1 MSASFRFFT
10 VLIFTVSVNS
20 YMFLI
25 FFFSSVSPIISFS
38 KMLNS
43 QLYIKCQC
51 KNLFTFCFS
60 VLFQIVTCNT
70 SRTKLTRGCFPSALH
85 DGAIYLV
92 SLYWLLK
99 VRNFGGLERTELDGH
114 LRIPNLFAN
123 TLKATHTEYM

>member
-25 FFFSSVSPIISFS
+25 FFFSSVSPIISFI

-60 VLFQIVTCNT
+60 VLFQNCYLQDVSDEINTRLFPVSSARWCN
-70 SRTKLTRGCFPSALH
+70 LPCFFIL
-85 DGAIYLV
+85 AIEGQEFRW
-92 SLYWLLK
+92 S
-99 VRNFGGLERTELDGH
+99 
-114 LRIPNLFAN
+114 
-123 TLKATHTEYM
+123 